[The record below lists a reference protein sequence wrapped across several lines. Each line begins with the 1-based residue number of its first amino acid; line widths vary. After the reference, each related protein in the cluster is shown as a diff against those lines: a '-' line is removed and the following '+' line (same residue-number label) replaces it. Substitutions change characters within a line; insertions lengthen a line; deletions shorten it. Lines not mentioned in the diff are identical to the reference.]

1 MTAVLLT
8 LCALWF
14 AAVWIAAVWIAVRD
28 LDREQT
34 ARMKAERNL
43 KLQHELDEATG
54 ELVIWDEARRF
65 HWALSRWRD
74 YEAWR
79 VRFREAERIY
89 HIRNRRLLWDG
100 VVRIGEDVA

>member
-1 MTAVLLT
+1 MIPALLI
-8 LCALWF
+8 LWALG
-14 AAVWIAAVWIAVRD
+14 IAVILRD

-34 ARMKAERNL
+34 ERMKAERKA

-54 ELVIWDEARRF
+54 ELVVWDETRRF

-74 YEAWR
+74 YETWR

-89 HIRNRRLLWDG
+89 HIRSRRALWDG